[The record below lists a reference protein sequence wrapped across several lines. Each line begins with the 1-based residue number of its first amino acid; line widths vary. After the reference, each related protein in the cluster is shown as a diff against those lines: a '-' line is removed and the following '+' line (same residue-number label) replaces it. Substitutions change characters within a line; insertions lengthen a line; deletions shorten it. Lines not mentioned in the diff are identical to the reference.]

1 MNKHILFAACT
12 LLALSSGIQAD
23 DDGGGA
29 GSRTTQGPATHGPSI
44 SDRAKDACKQ
54 AWNDALPKVKELMNW
69 RDRESL
75 ADNVAACGP
84 FNFGQGE
91 TADNKEFYSG
101 RNQAIAFKAIVGF
114 WVVKKVVKKI
124 KKAGKKKKHKTHHS
138 HS

>member
-12 LLALSSGIQAD
+12 LLAFSSGVQAD
-23 DDGGGA
+23 DVTVSDGKVVGA
-29 GSRTTQGPATHGPSI
+29 DPSVT
-44 SDRAKDACKQ
+44 DRAKDACKQ
-54 AWNDALPKVKELMNW
+54 AWSDALPKVKELMNW
-69 RDRESL
+69 RDRDSL

-91 TADNKEFYSG
+91 TADNKAVCSG
-101 RNQAIAFKAIVGF
+101 RNQAIAFKVIVGF